1 MLARANWL
9 PSQVH
14 RQIQTV
20 LLWLPR
26 KRKKTTLRLRFPCPM
41 PRSTNSIAMW
51 TEFSKRSTE
60 FWSAHTIRSTF
71 VCPHRSHWNRATKN
85 RPPAER
91 KQKGNFRHMPI
102 HKFMNQSMM
111 RHFSMSFRFVSK
123 NVVTHHSH
131 HHHARSDDSIES
143 NTPVVAENVTS
154 SEARNECN
162 GSSATKDCL
171 VTKSTIKAAAK
182 IGQSNITRTKVAAP
196 NNKTPVRRKVAP
208 KQKPTVKSQPEQ
220 KQQTQQINRARG
232 TLHGLSTLRR
242 HGNVRVTP
250 MTDYIA
256 VRSNFVLGPLV
267 LKVEKSFGRGTK
279 RETKRATAT
288 TTQMIGRI
296 NLRIVNDSATLH
308 SIKVQQPKQ
317 VN

>member
-1 MLARANWL
+1 MYIGTIGD
-9 PSQVH
+9 V
-14 RQIQTV
+14 
-20 LLWLPR
+20 
-26 KRKKTTLRLRFPCPM
+26 
-41 PRSTNSIAMW
+41 
-51 TEFSKRSTE
+51 FS
-60 FWSAHTIRSTF
+60 FF
-71 VCPHRSHWNRATKN
+71 L
-85 RPPAER
+85 
-91 KQKGNFRHMPI
+91 NFT
-102 HKFMNQSMM
+102 
-111 RHFSMSFRFVSK
+111 SK
-123 NVVTHHSH
+123 NAGTH
-131 HHHARSDDSIES
+131 HHHHHHHGRNDDAVES
-143 NTPVVAENVTS
+143 SETPIVAGNDTS
-154 SEARNECN
+154 SEARNDCN
-162 GSSATKDCL
+162 GSTATKECL
-171 VTKSTIKAAAK
+171 VTKSSIKAATK
-182 IGQSNITRTKVAAP
+182 TGTVNIVRNKVVAP
-196 NNKTPVRRKVAP
+196 GNKNVVRRKIVP
-208 KQKPTVKSQPEQ
+208 KQKPAVKSQPEQKQQQ

-317 VN
+317 VKTENKIGKPLWSFICYREI

>member
-1 MLARANWL
+1 M
-9 PSQVH
+9 
-14 RQIQTV
+14 
-20 LLWLPR
+20 
-26 KRKKTTLRLRFPCPM
+26 RFLFSL
-41 PRSTNSIAMW
+41 ST
-51 TEFSKRSTE
+51 
-60 FWSAHTIRSTF
+60 H
-71 VCPHRSHWNRATKN
+71 
-85 RPPAER
+85 
-91 KQKGNFRHMPI
+91 Q
-102 HKFMNQSMM
+102 
-111 RHFSMSFRFVSK
+111 
-123 NVVTHHSH
+123 HHSH
-131 HHHARSDDSIES
+131 ARSGDSIES
-143 NTPVVAENVTS
+143 DTATVASNETS

-162 GSSATKDCL
+162 GSTATKECL
-171 VTKSTIKAAAK
+171 VTKSSIKAASK
-182 IGQSNITRTKVAAP
+182 NGHQTITRNKVISSS
-196 NNKTPVRRKVAP
+196 NKNAVRRKIVP
-208 KQKPTVKSQPEQ
+208 KLKPTVKSQAEQ

-317 VN
+317 VYLHFLF

>member
-1 MLARANWL
+1 M
-9 PSQVH
+9 
-14 RQIQTV
+14 
-20 LLWLPR
+20 
-26 KRKKTTLRLRFPCPM
+26 
-41 PRSTNSIAMW
+41 
-51 TEFSKRSTE
+51 
-60 FWSAHTIRSTF
+60 
-71 VCPHRSHWNRATKN
+71 
-85 RPPAER
+85 
-91 KQKGNFRHMPI
+91 FRI
-102 HKFMNQSMM
+102 VFLY
-111 RHFSMSFRFVSK
+111 FTSK
-123 NVVTHHSH
+123 NVGIHHH
-131 HHHARSDDSIES
+131 HHHARSDDSPEV
-143 NTPVVAENVTS
+143 NEPNVANINDTS
-154 SEARNECN
+154 SEARNECT
-162 GSSATKDCL
+162 GSTASRDCL
-171 VTKSTIKAAAK
+171 VTKSTIKTASK
-182 IGQSNITRTKVAAP
+182 IGQQPATRTKVIIP
-196 NNKTPVRRKVAP
+196 GNKNAVRRKIVP

-220 KQQTQQINRARG
+220 KQTTQQINRARG

-317 VN
+317 VNFNFCQRLGIDLHSAG

>member
-1 MLARANWL
+1 MNICCRLF
-9 PSQVH
+9 S
-14 RQIQTV
+14 
-20 LLWLPR
+20 
-26 KRKKTTLRLRFPCPM
+26 KTNHA
-41 PRSTNSIAMW
+41 RSTNSNVDSVTLNGA
-51 TEFSKRSTE
+51 S
-60 FWSAHTIRSTF
+60 
-71 VCPHRSHWNRATKN
+71 
-85 RPPAER
+85 
-91 KQKGNFRHMPI
+91 
-102 HKFMNQSMM
+102 NQ
-111 RHFSMSFRFVSK
+111 
-123 NVVTHHSH
+123 
-131 HHHARSDDSIES
+131 
-143 NTPVVAENVTS
+143 TS
-154 SEARNECN
+154 SEARNECS
-162 GSSATKDCL
+162 GSQTTKDCL
-171 VTKSTIKAAAK
+171 VTKSTIKTGSK
-182 IGQSNITRTKVAAP
+182 TGQNNVTRTKTVVP
-196 NNKTPVRRKVAP
+196 NNKNVVRRKVMP
-208 KQKPTVKSQPEQ
+208 KQKPAVKSQPEQ

-317 VN
+317 VHFC